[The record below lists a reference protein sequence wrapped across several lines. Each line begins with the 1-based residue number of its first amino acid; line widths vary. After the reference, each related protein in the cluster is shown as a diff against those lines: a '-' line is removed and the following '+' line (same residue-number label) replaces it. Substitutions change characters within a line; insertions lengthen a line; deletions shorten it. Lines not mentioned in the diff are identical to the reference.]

1 MAQIVASE
9 RYSHCARV
17 MGVFPDYNQLWDLDK
32 CGVFNIYAMLP
43 PDPMHV
49 ISGIQLHIISGILRM
64 YHRALCTEDMNP
76 DKASWHSFNM
86 KLDDRIRTM
95 GQTENSLDMSS
106 HVQRTFDR
114 IYQSAFSARGQA
126 TYAWRLKFHEI
137 DMLFHILPFC
147 LRDIMADILEE
158 DDTDPTTSIIECMD
172 TFIALVRDMRT
183 PIQTPEHAHGLQQR
197 ISEWMLMADRT
208 FPSRTYVGPRDVGTP
223 RAVEAAPINHEGTAK
238 FHALHHVMLWTF
250 AVGGWNVCS
259 AAGMEAKHKEVR
271 IAALRVNDRDN
282 TQYDTG
288 GHVCALIHEWAIQI
302 QSMIA

>member
-1 MAQIVASE
+1 MASE

-17 MGVFPDYNQLWDLDK
+17 MGMFPDYNQLWDLDK

-64 YHRALCTEDMNP
+64 YHGALCTEDMNP

-86 KLDDRIRTM
+86 KLDDRVRTV
-95 GQTENSLDMSS
+95 GQTENSVDMSS

-158 DDTDPTTSIIECMD
+158 DDTDPTTPIIECMD

-183 PIQTPEHAHGLQQR
+183 PIQTPEHAHELQQR

-208 FPSRTYVGPRDVGTP
+208 FPSRTYVGPRDVGTE
-223 RAVEAAPINHEGTAK
+223 RAVQGAPINHEGTAK
-238 FHALHHVMLWTF
+238 FHALHHVVLWMF

-271 IAALRVNDRDN
+271 TAALRVNDRDK

-288 GHVCALIHEWAIQI
+288 RQVCDLPHG
-302 QSMIA
+302 IAPVLVQCTVV